1 MSKNTATYDRKA
13 VLEDL
18 SGVWPEADWKGV
30 TKADLEWLI
39 EIALILSIK
48 PGRGMSE
55 TLLRYRQRYQPTVAY
70 SGRASLNNGDVVAEF
85 LAGREPHEVCAAVEQ
100 LLGLED
106 GELWAR
112 YQNLNPGQQRMNAGN
127 RLRAALKRGDLTPEA
142 LH

>member
-1 MSKNTATYDRKA
+1 MSTQKYNRKD
-13 VLEDL
+13 VLEQL
-18 SGVWPEADWKGV
+18 TGVWPEADWKGV
-30 TKADLEWLI
+30 TKDELLWLV
-39 EIALILSIK
+39 EVALVLTT
-48 PGRGMSE
+48 PQGRGMSE